1 MKNKKVKVF
10 SLVILISCFFVP
22 GTYAD
27 TSSTDNVTITVP
39 VSCSISSTVNST
51 HSATVNL
58 GTYEDEIGETTFKI
72 LCNDAN
78 GFAVY
83 AIGYSGETYGNTTMV
98 PSNLPAASGIV
109 TGTAT
114 SGDTSNWAMKLTAVS
129 GDYQP
134 TLGTGFNVY
143 HAVPDDYTK
152 VANLNASTDAVS
164 GSQFKS
170 TYAVYISQS
179 QPADTYT
186 GKVKYTVVH
195 PADADAPDYLEQM
208 QNLSSTSCTSTPIR
222 VRDNRDK
229 HVYIIQ
235 RLEDG
240 NCWMMENLDL
250 GRTDLTTDLT
260 SENTNLATTIA
271 AETFNGWR
279 KTTGAITYTDGEFI
293 PVTTENSLNGLDMDP
308 TSGTSYGTLYN
319 YFAASA
325 GTISGNSNSND
336 AVYDICPAGW
346 RLPTGGSTGE
356 FANLYS
362 YYNSNAL
369 MRAPIGSGAA
379 FALAGMINAASGV
392 VQGQGSNGLYWSSTR
407 NDNTK
412 MYRLFVS
419 TSSVNPGGN
428 YARTVGYS
436 VRCIL
441 DELVMQDV
449 SLWGSDVGA
458 GEEVVVKDARDGKIY
473 TVARLADGNLWMTQ
487 NLDFDIDST
496 KTYTS
501 ADTDISANWTPST
514 STYATNDTTW
524 NNSHTTPESYD
535 PGDYYFDETGF
546 EKIQLL
552 NDYLDSCYNESCNQT
567 LYAQLPDDCI
577 DFLNTCDVLFEEC
590 DWDAWPTPKSTSG
603 DSHYHFGNYYNWT
616 AALATNNSSSYSGNS
631 TPVNQSICPAGWTL
645 PRAGYG
651 EDSFY
656 ALFNEYDTKIDA
668 SNFAWNNP
676 QNSPR
681 YLTIA
686 GGAGGIYSSGGYYWT
701 AVTYNQNDAYGV
713 GLYLGSPVN
722 PVSNPIIRYYGIPVR
737 CIARPV
743 TSTVTF
749 VAP

>member
-1 MKNKKVKVF
+1 MKNKRKLIKFFDGVVGVAILSSVF
-10 SLVILISCFFVP
+10 VLLSATGV
-22 GTYAD
+22 YAEG
-27 TSSTDNVTITVP
+27 SAVDNVTVTVP
-39 VSCSISSTVNST
+39 VACSITSTVSSVHT
-51 HSATVNL
+51 ATVDV
-58 GTYEDEIGETTFKI
+58 GTYEDEIGETTFKV

-98 PSNLPAASGIV
+98 PSNLPATNGIA

-114 SGDTSNWAMKLTAVS
+114 SGGTSNWAMKLTAVS

-134 TLGTGFNVY
+134 TLGTGFNAY
-143 HAVPDDYTK
+143 HEVPSDYTL
-152 VANLNASTDAVS
+152 VASLAASTDATV

-170 TYAVYISQS
+170 TYAAFVAQA

-186 GKVKYTVVH
+186 GKVKYTVIH
-195 PADADAPDYLEQM
+195 PANETAPDYLEQM
-208 QNLSSTSCTSTPIR
+208 QNLSSSSCTSTPTQ
-222 VRDNRDK
+222 VRDIRDG
-229 HVYIIQ
+229 HAYTIQ
-235 RLEDG
+235 RLLDG

-250 GRTDLTTDLT
+250 GRTDLASDLT

-293 PVTTENSLNGLDMDP
+293 PVTTENSVNGLDTDS

-346 RLPTGGSTGE
+346 RLPTGGNTGE
-356 FANLYS
+356 FADLYS

-379 FALAGMINAASGV
+379 FALAGAINAASGV

-419 TSSVNPGGN
+419 TSSVNLGN
-428 YARTVGYS
+428 SYARTVGYS

-441 DELVMQDV
+441 DELVMQNVSSWGGDV
-449 SLWGSDVGA
+449 IA
-458 GEEVVVKDARDGKIY
+458 GEEVVVKDARDGKLY

-501 ADTDISANWTPST
+501 ADTDIPADWTPST
-514 STYATNDTTW
+514 STYTTDTTTW
-524 NNSHTTPESYD
+524 NKTKTAPESYD
-535 PGDYYFDETGF
+535 PGNKYYNGTLYDGSYTDTDYY
-546 EKIQLL
+546 
-552 NDYLDSCYNESCNQT
+552 
-567 LYAQLPDDCI
+567 
-577 DFLNTCDVLFEEC
+577 
-590 DWDAWPTPKSTSG
+590 STTG

-616 AALATNNSSSYSGNS
+616 AAIAMNDSSSYSTYG
-631 TPVNQSICPAGWTL
+631 TLANQSICPAGWTL
-645 PRAGYG
+645 PRAGRG
-651 EDSFY
+651 EDTFY
-656 ALFNEYDTKIDA
+656 ALVSAYDTWNSSTQALENNTLLWDNPT
-668 SNFAWNNP
+668 NFTLIGRWAGSFRGLGKNGE
-676 QNSPR
+676 
-681 YLTIA
+681 YLSSVVNDLY
-686 GGAGGIYSSGGYYWT
+686 GAIEFLI
-701 AVTYNQNDAYGV
+701 TYNGIVRPAADSGSAYYREDG
-713 GLYLGSPVN
+713 Y
-722 PVSNPIIRYYGIPVR
+722 PIR

-743 TSTVTF
+743 TNTIVFSE
-749 VAP
+749 